1 MADISITGTIVTISA
16 STTTGGAPI
25 PLTAFADDTDL
36 FDIPEVD
43 LCEYELGVNG
53 DPAIWTKTTPVEVT
67 LSILPS
73 TPDHELLTLITSM
86 NRKEKGKTI
95 ARDNITLCRVAP
107 NGETVTLSNGKLIKG
122 SLSASFTSA
131 GRMKTPTYTFRFA
144 KVIRAPASP
153 EALAG

>member
-1 MADISITGTIVTISA
+1 MADISITGTIVTITA
-16 STTTGGAPI
+16 STTTGGVPI

-36 FDIPEVD
+36 FDIPEID

-53 DPAIWTKTTPVEVT
+53 DPIAWTKTMPIEVT
-67 LSILPS
+67 LSILPA
-73 TPDHELLTLITSM
+73 TPDHELLSLITSE

-122 SLSASFTSA
+122 ALTASFTSA

-144 KVIRAPASP
+144 KVLRTPALP
-153 EALAG
+153 DAFI